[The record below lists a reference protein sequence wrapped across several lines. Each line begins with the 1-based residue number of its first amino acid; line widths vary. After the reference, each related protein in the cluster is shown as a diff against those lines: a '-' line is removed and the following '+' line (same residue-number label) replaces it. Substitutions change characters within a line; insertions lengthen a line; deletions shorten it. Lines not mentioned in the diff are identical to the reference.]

1 MTSTTSVRVL
11 VSEVI
16 VPLVKLGVTGAA
28 KQGDISPVAS
38 SKTGVMDLT

>member
-1 MTSTTSVRVL
+1 LVL

-28 KQGDISPVAS
+28 KTGVQMTPAAA
-38 SKTGVMDLT
+38 SKTGVICFT